1 MTAELADLLGFG
13 QAGLFVG
20 FVVFLRVGAAMAVL
34 PAVGERSIPQ
44 RIRLVLTLCFTIVV
58 TPAVF
63 TTVSPLAEAGAVIGI
78 FLATE
83 VLAGLAIGLSLRLFI
98 LALQTAGAMAAQA
111 TSLSQIF
118 GGAAVDPQPAIGHL
132 MVVSGLALAVTA
144 GFHIKAAEFLILSY
158 DMLPPGRFP
167 QAGALADWGVLRIA
181 RSFGLAFTLAA
192 PFVIAS
198 LIYNIAL
205 GVINRAMPQL
215 MVAFVGAPAIT
226 AGGLIL
232 MLVAMPILLSVWL
245 AAMSGFTAD
254 PFGVLP

>member
-1 MTAELADLLGFG
+1 MTADLADLLGFG
-13 QAGLFVG
+13 LAGLFVG

-44 RIRLVLTLCFTIVV
+44 RIRLVLTLCFTIIV
-58 TPAVF
+58 TPAVYVVVF
-63 TTVSPLAEAGAVIGI
+63 PVAQTGTVIGVFI
-78 FLATE
+78 ATE
-83 VLAGLAIGLSLRLFI
+83 IVAGLAIGLSLRLLI

-144 GFHIKAAEFLILSY
+144 GFHVRAAELLILSY
-158 DMLPPGRFP
+158 DLLPPGRFP
-167 QAGALADWGVLRIA
+167 LAGALADWGVLRIA

-226 AGGLIL
+226 AGGLVL

-245 AAMSGFTAD
+245 AAMSGFTD
-254 PFGVLP
+254 NPFGAMP